1 VSTQLQS
8 SASSAEIPEQS
19 YVVDDGSEIRC
30 NDHDADRNFDSI
42 DAPANWQS
50 WAMGAAGAFF
60 GAPYLEAD
68 TAHAAWAGLMHKLR
82 LRLTR

>member
-1 VSTQLQS
+1 MDTTIETRVLEHVPDD
-8 SASSAEIPEQS
+8 SADP
-19 YVVDDGSEIRC
+19 R
-30 NDHDADRNFDSI
+30 
-42 DAPANWQS
+42 ANWQS

-68 TAHAAWAGLMHKLR
+68 TAHAAWAGFMHNLR